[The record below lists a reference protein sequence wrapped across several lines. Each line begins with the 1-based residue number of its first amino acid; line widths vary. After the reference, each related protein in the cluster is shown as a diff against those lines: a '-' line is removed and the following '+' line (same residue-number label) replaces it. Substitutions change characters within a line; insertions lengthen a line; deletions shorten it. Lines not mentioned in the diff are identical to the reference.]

1 MLEHDSL
8 GCGVKADPNIVSREK
23 LLKAKFLAKQKLH
36 GLSGPRWDDEQNMV
50 DVEYSS
56 YDKYVAVSIVPCC
69 LHFVDRKNIFFL
81 FLHNDLYLN
90 FQSHPHY
97 AKLNR
102 VPFPCYDGLVYVFGK
117 VCAIGKGQ

>member
-56 YDKYVAVSIVPCC
+56 YDKYVA
-69 LHFVDRKNIFFL
+69 
-81 FLHNDLYLN
+81 
-90 FQSHPHY
+90 SHPHY